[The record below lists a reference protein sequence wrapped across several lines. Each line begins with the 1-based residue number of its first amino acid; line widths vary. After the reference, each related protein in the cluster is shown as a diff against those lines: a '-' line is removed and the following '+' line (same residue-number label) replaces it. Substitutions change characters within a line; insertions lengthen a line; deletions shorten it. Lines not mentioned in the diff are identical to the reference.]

1 MGTKHGKRDGKG
13 DVTRFRDAIQH
24 GGHAWVL
31 AHDDQDYFYECLKC
45 GDRVHVVTV
54 EQMGKARK
62 HGYAYMPLNHRAPWN
77 QDREV
82 RIYQGDGTFRIEK
95 GEPYPPCPQAGTSM
109 PDVSALKEGPLVA
122 VPRGDDGPAGE

>member
-62 HGYAYMPLNHRAPWN
+62 HGYAYMPLNRRAPWN

-95 GEPYPPCPQAGTSM
+95 GEPYPLCPQAGTSM